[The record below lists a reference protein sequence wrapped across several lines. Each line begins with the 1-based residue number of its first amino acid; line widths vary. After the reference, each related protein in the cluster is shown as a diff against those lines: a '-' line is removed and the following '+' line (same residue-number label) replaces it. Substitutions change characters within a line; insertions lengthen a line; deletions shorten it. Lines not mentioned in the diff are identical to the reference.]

1 MSISLITALVILA
14 LTGIAVGFGQ
24 GFLGVGG
31 SFIMVPVVYWLFTA
45 MGISPDIAIKLAFG
59 SSLFVVF
66 PTAISGV
73 LTHMRKGAVWWKAG
87 IILGMCGTIGAI
99 IGSTIASRF
108 LTVEILKPT
117 FGLAIALGA
126 IWMVMGK
133 LPEVAEDLKE
143 KPTIWVCWG
152 FPIGVISGL
161 LGIGGGIIMVPVMA
175 LGLKLSMHRAVG
187 TSLAMMTFTSFGGVI
202 GYLINGLSVPDLP
215 PFSLGYVNIPIWA
228 CLALTSIPVAQ
239 IGARTAHRLPATQL
253 RYIFIAV
260 MFYVALRMVGV
271 FEWLGLP
278 L

>member
-1 MSISLITALVILA
+1 
-14 LTGIAVGFGQ
+14 
-24 GFLGVGG
+24 
-31 SFIMVPVVYWLFTA
+31 
-45 MGISPDIAIKLAFG
+45 
-59 SSLFVVF
+59 
-66 PTAISGV
+66 
-73 LTHMRKGAVWWKAG
+73 
-87 IILGMCGTIGAI
+87 MCGTIGAI
-99 IGSTIASRF
+99 TGSTIASRF
-108 LTVEILKPT
+108 LTVGILKPA
-117 FGLAIALGA
+117 FGLAVALGA
-126 IWMVMGK
+126 IWMVVGK
-133 LPEVAEDLKE
+133 LPEVEEDLKE
-143 KPTIWVCWG
+143 KPSLWVCWG

-175 LGLKLSMHRAVG
+175 IGLKLSMHRAVG
-187 TSLAMMTFTSFGGVI
+187 TSLVMMIFTSFGDVL

-215 PFSLGYVNIPIWA
+215 PFSLGYLNIPAWA